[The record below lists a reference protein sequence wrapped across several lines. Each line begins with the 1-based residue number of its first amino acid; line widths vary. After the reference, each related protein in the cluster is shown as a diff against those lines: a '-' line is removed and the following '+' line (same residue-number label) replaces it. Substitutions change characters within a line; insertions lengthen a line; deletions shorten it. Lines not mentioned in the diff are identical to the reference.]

1 MNTFRYAFTALF
13 LCIFTFSF
21 AQTPNAG
28 ATKALNNYV
37 HFTNES
43 IHGLMIVHRLLEN
56 FNQEVNQYVDLQSNQ
71 LNFFANKDLPKN
83 IFIDPEK
90 WFYEIPPY
98 DWYKVAKEESRFLKP
113 NEARK
118 LNAHLEK
125 LKRIITRVN
134 EVRFELETFIKTK
147 DLQKEENQTEIFR
160 QLEAC
165 VNLYE
170 NFYLEK
176 EVLRKNLKQIH
187 RKNYFKETPYR
198 SLGVPVLKDLHNSI
212 LPILKSLRYEV
223 TGTLPDLTKKVETNI
238 RQLNE
243 IVNIHARYK
252 MAKLGAQDFLKN
264 LKKYQSVASFDKKYK
279 LYGKSYY
286 FHNVKL
292 TAATNRYS
300 GGMIKATNDMILL
313 ESAHE
318 LLLLEEPHY
327 FKVIYPKKE
336 IQRSDEVQIIEEVP
350 EQINDRNVIV
360 RQQSI
365 KVDKT
370 EFTLQIYDHKEIDGD
385 IISVN
390 LNGKWIIEKQ
400 ELKNRPFKFKI
411 KINPKGENYILLH
424 AENLGKTPPNTA
436 AIIYYY
442 KGKRKQVVLN
452 SNLNESE
459 MIRLEYSKD

>member
-1 MNTFRYAFTALF
+1 MNTFRYTFASIL
-13 LCIFTFSF
+13 LCISTFCFS
-21 AQTPNAG
+21 QTPNAG
-28 ATKALNNYV
+28 AVKALNNYV
-37 HFTNES
+37 NFANES
-43 IHGLMIVHRLLEN
+43 THGLMIVHRLLEN

-90 WFYEIPPY
+90 WFYDISPFA
-98 DWYKVAKEESRFLKP
+98 WYEVAKKESRFLKP
-113 NEARK
+113 NDAK
-118 LNAHLEK
+118 MLNRHLDK
-125 LKRIITRVN
+125 LKAIITRVN
-134 EVRFELETFIKTK
+134 EVRFELGDFIKNK
-147 DLQKEENQTEIFR
+147 DLQKGENQTEIFR
-160 QLEAC
+160 QLEGC

-170 NFYLEK
+170 SFYLEK
-176 EVLRKNLKQIH
+176 EALRKNLQQIH
-187 RKNYFKETPYR
+187 RKNYFQDTPYR

-212 LPILKSLRYEV
+212 LPILKSLRYDV
-223 TGTLPDLTKKVETNI
+223 TGTLPDLTKKVEANV

-252 MAKLGAQDFLKN
+252 VAKLGAQDFLQN
-264 LKKYQSVASFDKKYK
+264 LKKYQSSAPFNKKYK
-279 LYGKSYY
+279 LYGRSYY
-286 FHNVKL
+286 FHNVEL
-292 TAATNRYS
+292 TAAVNRYS

-318 LLLLEEPHY
+318 LLLMEEPH
-327 FKVIYPKKE
+327 FLKIIYPKKE
-336 IQRSDEVQIIEEVP
+336 IQRPDEVQVIEAIP
-350 EQINDRNVIV
+350 EQVNDRDVIV

-365 KVDKT
+365 KVDKK
-370 EFTLQIYDHKEIDGD
+370 EFTLQIFDHKEQDGD

-400 ELKNRPFKFKI
+400 VLKNRPYKFKI
-411 KINPKGENYILLH
+411 KLNPKGENYILLH
-424 AENLGKTPPNTA
+424 AENLGKIPPNTA

-459 MIRLEYSKD
+459 MIKFEYDK

>member
-1 MNTFRYAFTALF
+1 MNTLRYTFTSLL

-21 AQTPNAG
+21 AQTPDAG
-28 ATKALNNYV
+28 AVKALNNYV

-83 IFIDPEK
+83 IFVDPEK
-90 WFYEIPPY
+90 WFYDISPY
-98 DWYKVAKEESRFLKP
+98 QWYDVAKKESHFLKP
-113 NEARK
+113 NEAK
-118 LNAHLEK
+118 LLNQNLEK

-134 EVRFELETFIKTK
+134 EVRFELERFIKK
-147 DLQKEENQTEIFR
+147 QNLQKEENQTEIFR

-165 VNLYE
+165 VSLYE
-170 NFYLEK
+170 DFYLEK
-176 EVLRKNLKQIH
+176 EVLRKNLQQIH
-187 RKNYFKETPYR
+187 RKGYYKETPYR

-223 TGTLPDLTKKVETNI
+223 TGTLPDLTKKVEINI

-252 MAKLGAQDFLKN
+252 VAKQGAQDFLKN
-264 LKKYQSVASFDKKYK
+264 LKKYQSAGSFNDKYK

-286 FHNVKL
+286 YHNVEL
-292 TAATNRYS
+292 TASINRYS
-300 GGMIKATNDMILL
+300 GGMIKATNDMIQL

-318 LLLLEEPHY
+318 LLLIEEPH
-327 FKVIYPKKE
+327 FLKIVYPKKE
-336 IQRSDEVQIIEEVP
+336 IQRPEEIQIVEEIP
-350 EQINDRNVIV
+350 EKINDRNVIV

-365 KVDKT
+365 KIDKT
-370 EFTLQIYDHKEIDGD
+370 EFTLQIYDHKEVDGD

-400 ELKNRPFKFKI
+400 ELKDRPFKFKI

-436 AIIYYY
+436 AIIYFY

-459 MIRLEYSKD
+459 MIKLEYHK